1 VDPADLDVAERLRR
15 GNVAYEE
22 RFGHVFLIN
31 ATGRSAEEMLEA
43 LRERLRGDPETELA
57 ETAEQQRQIT
67 RVRLEKLVR
76 PVGLPLRD
84 GA

>member
-1 VDPADLDVAERLRR
+1 MRALET
-15 GNVAYEE
+15 GNREYED
-22 RFGHVFLIN
+22 RFGDVFLIN

-43 LRERLRGDPETELA
+43 LRERLGNDPEAELA
-57 ETAEQQRQIT
+57 EAAEQQRQIT

-76 PVGLPLRD
+76 PVGPPLRE